1 MSARTRR
8 AALAQRLLGSVLL
21 RSALLLS
28 VLFGCDGSK
37 TPPRAKEAKEE
48 SAEKAPEEAKK
59 AAAGPFVEPK
69 VAAAGGENP
78 VPFAVRRADYA
89 ITKILLDKAEEL
101 LEGEVGP
108 DAARARARLAIY
120 RADCE
125 GALSHLASSSA
136 REARGAD
143 ELFDL
148 ATRCT
153 GATAGGLIVEDE
165 KAGVWLRIQDEADRV
180 LVPLLV
186 DVAVR
191 ARVRLEKDLGV
202 VMPRPLRID
211 LVRDLFSLSAVSGL
225 PVEAAETTGTVA
237 IARWGRVT
245 MVSPRAMTRG
255 FPWADTLAHEITHL
269 LLSRAT
275 ADRAPLWLQEGIAKR
290 EEHRWREEQ
299 AFDHVPDFA
308 KEAFKA
314 QVSGKSVGVDAI
326 GPSIAM
332 LPSAEAASIAFAEVT
347 AYMEYWIEKNG
358 PHALSLLL
366 RELEVAP
373 DAEAAMRGVSGYGV
387 SEWQL
392 LWRKALEE
400 KFARPDIS
408 EESEASERLGPRALA
423 RVMRLTELLTVEGF
437 AAEGAEIAAP
447 ELDRA
452 SHSAAYR
459 FLAGRAAL
467 LSGREDADLLLG
479 GLKEVE
485 GPHAGWLALYGATNW
500 EESSHLGAE
509 RFFEQAV
516 GLDPLLPEVACRG
529 KILVGNEPTAGSDVS
544 LLEGADHE
552 LCAHTRALPVRGA
565 R

>member
-1 MSARTRR
+1 MRR
-8 AALAQRLLGSVLL
+8 AISVWF
-21 RSALLLS
+21 RAASMTLLLC
-28 VLFGCDGSK
+28 GCEGFSSDAR
-37 TPPRAKEAKEE
+37 PAAKENKKVPPVVAPVAPKTLASDAE
-48 SAEKAPEEAKK
+48 S
-59 AAAGPFVEPK
+59 
-69 VAAAGGENP
+69 P
-78 VPFAVRRADYA
+78 VPLAVRRADYA
-89 ITKILLDKAEEL
+89 ITKIQLDKAEEL
-101 LEGEVGP
+101 LEDEVGP
-108 DAARARARLAIY
+108 DAARARARLSIY
-120 RADCE
+120 QADCE
-125 GALSHLASSSA
+125 GALAHLASTAA
-136 REARGAD
+136 RQARGGE

-148 ATRCT
+148 AFRCQ
-153 GATAGGLIVEDE
+153 GATAGAFVVKDE
-165 KAGVWLRIQDEADRV
+165 QAGVWLRIQDEADRV
-180 LVPLLV
+180 LIPLLT

-191 ARVRLEKDLGV
+191 ARAALEKDLGE

-225 PVEAAETTGTVA
+225 PVESAETTGTVA
-237 IARWGRVT
+237 IARWGRIT

-290 EEHRWREEQ
+290 EEHRWREAQ
-299 AFDHVPDFA
+299 AFDDVPDFA
-308 KEAFKA
+308 REAWKA
-314 QVSGKSVGVDAI
+314 SVNGKSVGVDAI

-347 AYMEYWIEKNG
+347 AYMEYWIERNG

-373 DAEAAMRGVSGYGV
+373 DAESAMRSVSGYGV
-387 SEWQL
+387 AEWQL
-392 LWRKALEE
+392 LWRQALEE
-400 KFARPDIS
+400 KFARPSIS
-408 EESEASERLGPRALA
+408 EETDTSERLGPRALG
-423 RVMRLTELLTVEGF
+423 RVLRLTELLTVEGF
-437 AAEGAEIAAP
+437 SAQGAEVAAA

-467 LSGREDADLLLG
+467 LAGRDDAELLLG
-479 GLKEVE
+479 RLEDVD
-485 GPHAGWLALYGATNW
+485 GPHAGWLALQGATNW
-500 EESSHLGAE
+500 AESSNLGAE
-509 RFFEQAV
+509 RFFEQSL

-544 LLEGADHE
+544 LLAKADRS
-552 LCAHTRALPVRGA
+552 LCDHTRTLPVRGA